1 MKNAESVTTGE
12 GAIERE
18 DFEKQKLDSS
28 NLGVCDGRV
37 CMCVCVLFCAFMA
50 MRLYAHYAI
59 GDLTYTRC
67 GSVGADVLCVL
78 CVYVCVFLG
87 GITGMQML
95 QKAGWKEGEGLGAD
109 KAGIAKPLNMEK
121 SASDAAG

>member
-37 CMCVCVLFCAFMA
+37 CVCVCCSVPSWQCVCMHT
-50 MRLYAHYAI
+50 MHSETSHTPGVVRSE
-59 GDLTYTRC
+59 LT
-67 GSVGADVLCVL
+67 SCVC
-78 CVYVCVFLG
+78 CVCMCVFLG